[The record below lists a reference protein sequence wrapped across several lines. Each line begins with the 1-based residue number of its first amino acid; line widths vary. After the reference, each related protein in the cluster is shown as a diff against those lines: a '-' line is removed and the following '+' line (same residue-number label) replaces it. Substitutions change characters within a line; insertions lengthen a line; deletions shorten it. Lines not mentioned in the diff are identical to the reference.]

1 MLNILIGCF
10 LGFFICFVVFRWVIP
25 NLPESFKEKVKKYFV
40 PAVIV
45 AIILLALILYFF
57 LPLAFKF
64 VAINL
69 WGIPETIKNSKGVV
83 TGTLQLTDL
92 GPLGDIYGSLNTL
105 FTSLT
110 LGVIAYTAILQYR
123 VSKVMQKDSF
133 KNMFYSLLEQNR
145 EIINS
150 IKFPQ
155 FEKIGL
161 IKVKSETWDSV
172 KIFSELSDT
181 FTEFLEKNHHR
192 IESLTKEDVRKVLRN
207 FVTDKTKNTRSNGF
221 YSSFKNYKSLINYV
235 KHEEILNEEEKSFYF
250 SVIRNS
256 MYYGEKKALLLLVI
270 SSSNDEYLECFKD
283 TSLLDLKLKILS
295 RDLIEEREK
304 KERLIRFIK
313 HFKVDPS
320 LFKNGDLLK

>member
-10 LGFFICFVVFRWVIP
+10 LGFFIYFVVFRWVTP
-25 NLPESFKEKVKKYFV
+25 NLPESFKENVKKYFL

-45 AIILLALILYFF
+45 VIILLALILYFF
-57 LPLAFKF
+57 LPVAFKF

-69 WGIPETIKNSKGVV
+69 WGIPETIQNSKGG
-83 TGTLQLTDL
+83 TDTLQLTDL

-155 FEKIGL
+155 CKRIGL
-161 IKVKSETWDSV
+161 INVKGETWDSV
-172 KIFSELSDT
+172 KIFSELSDE
-181 FTEFLEKNHHR
+181 FTEFLKKNHR
-192 IESLTKEDVRKVLRN
+192 SIESLTKEDVRKFLRN

-235 KHEEILNEEEKSFYF
+235 KYEGILNAEEKSFYF

-320 LFKNGDLLK
+320 IFKNGELLK